1 MDYVTKSTNRKELR
15 LLAKLFR
22 SIMGLTQNERID
34 PVALLEKLPDTEAFN
49 DVTFEVVDDTD
60 LPHNVP
66 AECIKTEDGYHI
78 RIKESVYNKAHKE
91 NNGACRMHILHEI
104 MHTYAD
110 KVGFQPVFTRVVYK
124 KIPPYKSLEWIVMAL
139 AGEVMMP
146 YEETESRDI
155 QEIIDTYGVST
166 LAAVKRKKY

>member
-22 SIMGLTQNERID
+22 SIMGLSQTERID
-34 PVALLEKLPDTEAFN
+34 PIALLDRLPDIESFS
-49 DVTFEVVDDTD
+49 DVTYEVVDDKD

-66 AECIKTEDGYHI
+66 AECIKTENGYHI
-78 RIKESVYNKAHKE
+78 RIKESVYNKAYKE

-104 MHTYAD
+104 MHPYAD
-110 KVGFQPVFTRVVYK
+110 KVGFQPIFTRVVYK

-146 YEETESRDI
+146 YEATENMTVP
-155 QEIIDTYGVST
+155 EIIDTYGVSVP
-166 LAAVKRKKY
+166 AAMKRKKY